1 MENNKVIVINLMG
14 GPGSGKSTAASGIF
28 YRLKKMGV
36 NCELVL
42 EFAKDKVWEEA
53 FRTIDDQIYIFAKQ
67 YHKLWRLRDKVD
79 VIITDSPLLVSIF
92 YNKTPSKYFNNF
104 VIEQFNSFDNM
115 TYFIERPDRY
125 QQSGR
130 IKEEICFNVPDEDK
144 EQYHFYNENMPITD
158 NSDCGLYCDRCG
170 HSLLMGGNFM
180 LSDMDDTVSED
191 NDSIGVDCHCPN
203 CGALYSIV
211 ERISDRI

>member
-14 GPGSGKSTAASGIF
+14 CPGSGKSTAASGIF

-36 NCELVL
+36 NCELAL

-53 FRTIDDQIYIFAKQ
+53 FRTMNCQIYIFAKQ

-92 YNKTPSKYFNNF
+92 YNKTPSKYFNDF

-115 TYFIERPDRY
+115 TYFIERTVLY

-130 IKEEICFNVPDEDK
+130 I
-144 EQYHFYNENMPITD
+144 QNENEAKEIDITSKNIID
-158 NSDCGLYCDRCG
+158 EYNVDFKTYSC
-170 HSLLMGGNFM
+170 
-180 LSDMDDTVSED
+180 
-191 NDSIGVDCHCPN
+191 NDAVN
-203 CGALYSIV
+203 RIV
-211 ERISDRI
+211 AGILDRIH

>member
-36 NCELVL
+36 NCELAL

-53 FRTIDDQIYIFAKQ
+53 FRTMDDQIYIFAKQ

-79 VIITDSPLLVSIF
+79 VIITDSPMLVAIF

-115 TYFIERPDRY
+115 TYFIERPDHY

-130 IKEEICFNVPDEDK
+130 IQNEEESKEIDITLKDIII
-144 EQYHFYNENMPITD
+144 PIAIMITVK
-158 NSDCGLYCDRCG
+158 LK
-170 HSLLMGGNFM
+170 LLK
-180 LSDMDDTVSED
+180 
-191 NDSIGVDCHCPN
+191 I
-203 CGALYSIV
+203 I
-211 ERISDRI
+211 

>member
-36 NCELVL
+36 NCELAL

-53 FRTIDDQIYIFAKQ
+53 FRTMDDQIYIFAKQ

-130 IKEEICFNVPDEDK
+130 IQNEEESKEIDITLKNIMDEYNVDYK
-144 EQYHFYNENMPITD
+144 VY
-158 NSDCGLYCDRCG
+158 SC
-170 HSLLMGGNFM
+170 
-180 LSDMDDTVSED
+180 
-191 NDSIGVDCHCPN
+191 NDAVN
-203 CGALYSIV
+203 RIV
-211 ERISDRI
+211 ADISDRI

>member
-1 MENNKVIVINLMG
+1 MENNNVIVINLMG

-36 NCELVL
+36 NCELAL

-53 FRTIDDQIYIFAKQ
+53 FRTMDDQLYILAKQ

-92 YNKTPSKYFNNF
+92 YNKTPSKYFNDF

-115 TYFIERPDRY
+115 TYFIERPDHY

-130 IKEEICFNVPDEDK
+130 IQNEEESKEIDITLKNIMDEYNVDYK
-144 EQYHFYNENMPITD
+144 VY
-158 NSDCGLYCDRCG
+158 SC
-170 HSLLMGGNFM
+170 
-180 LSDMDDTVSED
+180 
-191 NDSIGVDCHCPN
+191 NDAVN
-203 CGALYSIV
+203 RIV
-211 ERISDRI
+211 ADISDRI